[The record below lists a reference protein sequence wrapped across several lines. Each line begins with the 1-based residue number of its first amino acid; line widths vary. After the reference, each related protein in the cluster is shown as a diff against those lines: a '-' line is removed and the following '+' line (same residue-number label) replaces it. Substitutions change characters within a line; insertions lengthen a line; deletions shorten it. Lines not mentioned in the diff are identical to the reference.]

1 MALERTNVITFKG
14 NPMTLVGPEINVGD
28 DAPNFQ
34 VLASDLSQVN
44 LHTDEG
50 RVRLIIAVPSLDTP
64 VCSLETKTF
73 SSRVKDLPENSVV
86 YVVSAD
92 LPFAQKRFCATEG
105 IENVRTL
112 SDHRDLSFA
121 TSYGI
126 LIKELKLLARSVF
139 VIDPDNKIAYKE
151 IVSEVTN
158 EPNYNAAIDATLA
171 AASPR

>member
-1 MALERTNVITFKG
+1 MALERTGVVTFKG
-14 NPMTLVGPEINVGD
+14 NPMTLVGPELNVGD

-34 VLASDLSQVN
+34 ILGSDLSGVN

-50 RVRLIIAVPSLDTP
+50 RVRLIVAVPSLDTP
-64 VCSLETKTF
+64 VCALETRTF
-73 SSRVKDLPENSVV
+73 SSRVKDLPGNSVV

-105 IENVRTL
+105 IENIRTL

-139 VIDPDNKIAYKE
+139 VIDPNNKISYIE
-151 IVSEVTN
+151 IVDEVTN
-158 EPNYNAAIDATLA
+158 EPNYNAAVDAALSA
-171 AASPR
+171 VRA

>member
-1 MALERTNVITFKG
+1 MAQERTGVITFKG
-14 NPMTLVGPEINVGD
+14 APMTLIGPEINVGNP
-28 DAPNFQ
+28 APNFS

-44 LHTDEG
+44 LHSDEG
-50 RVRLIIAVPSLDTP
+50 RVRLVVAVPSLDTA
-64 VCSLETKTF
+64 VCSLETKKF
-73 SSRVKDLPENSVV
+73 SGRVRDLPENSVV

-126 LIKELKLLARSVF
+126 LIQELKLLARSIF
-139 VIDPDNKIAYKE
+139 VIDPNNKIAYKE
-151 IVSEVTN
+151 IVSEVTE
-158 EPNYNAAIDATLA
+158 EPNYNAAVEATQA
-171 AASPR
+171 AVHPR